1 MKCATNTHPPFFYVD
16 YSHFHS
22 IRRDLEE
29 QCKQAMDTL
38 SRFAIHDT
46 VSRLAAQAET
56 QLVSLT
62 KGVSPRCPLTIN
74 TIIK

>member
-1 MKCATNTHPPFFYVD
+1 MMKCTANIRPLLFNVD
-16 YSHFHS
+16 FRHFHS
-22 IRRDLEE
+22 IRGDLEE

-62 KGVSPRCPLTIN
+62 KGVSPPC
-74 TIIK
+74 